1 MLLASEFKT
10 AEMRIHGHYSAV
22 DGFTREI
29 LALIMIR
36 LNLMNKNTKK
46 RHEYTPMRQHSKCND
61 TTK

>member
-36 LNLMNKNTKK
+36 LNLMNKK
-46 RHEYTPMRQHSKCND
+46 RHEYKPMRQHFKCND
-61 TTK
+61 ATK